1 MSASEKDLNNLT
13 HPSGNAGGGP
23 VASQDVSGVTY
34 YGHSQSQAPVTLQH
48 TPQSNAHRGPASTS
62 TSGKP
67 PSHNQKPSSS
77 QKTQSVILPA
87 NQKPKATPARIA
99 PSQPTTVKPSATTNA
114 PTAPPKSAP
123 TPTPPGSSAVMAAVM
138 AQAQAAA
145 GQAVAAQHAKQ
156 QAPNVPAQPPAAPP
170 LAHPVPGQPVPQPYP
185 YPYPYYL
192 PPGQPGAPPYVYPG
206 APGAPAFL
214 PAGAP
219 AQGAPPYPYMYPM
232 YPAPIPVPQTS
243 PVPAVKEKK
252 SQRTYQACQKCRQW
266 KAKCNGLKPCNHCQK
281 RGVACEYAE
290 RRNMAGQGESSQPE
304 QPGSHEEAVDP
315 NPPDGVAG
323 SRAMEAK
330 SSSDGSN
337 AAQPASNLATG
348 IEAAQHP
355 PPQQV
360 PAQPPQQAAPPAGS
374 PPHPAQP
381 PHPHPMAMYPPPPP
395 GYVYPPQIYPGM
407 PFPAPGDPNVPYAHF
422 MGMQYPQPY
431 GPYLWGPPP
440 PPPGH
445 EQAPAA
451 NPTEGEEGERDA
463 DGKLK
468 IKRTFQA
475 CQKCRQRKAKCNG
488 ARPSCQHCTS
498 RGLTCEYAKERSKPR
513 GPNGEE
519 GDESPTA
526 QHTEPPTTMDP
537 SQATISTNAASP
549 EVPPM
554 PSTAPPN
561 MFPPPFQYDPNAY
574 NPHVDPQQHGAQ
586 PVYPF
591 PPYAYGHPPGFGT
604 IAGPPLVHIGEE
616 GAVATYHPT
625 MAQPVPVPG
634 PPPSNAPIAGPS
646 NKRPRAARPPGA
658 PGIGKVR
665 IFQACER
672 CRERK
677 AKCDGARPV
686 CSHCAARDLNCEWA
700 GKRRMRGPAKGITP
714 RRNRSENSFSA
725 KSPTDMSGT
734 MPSLS
739 MGLATAGLQTIE
751 QHPAPIDTPRKRK
764 RRPSHSSGSP
774 SPSSSSS
781 SSESS
786 PSESDDD
793 DHNGGMGA
801 EHDDMGGVVGGQW
814 S

>member
-1 MSASEKDLNNLT
+1 MSASEKDLNNLG
-13 HPSGNAGGGP
+13 HAHSGSNTPGNTAGGH

-34 YGHSQSQAPVTLQH
+34 YGHSQSQPHTLQNNQH
-48 TPQSNAHRGPASTS
+48 GAHNSSSSAAKPQSSQ
-62 TSGKP
+62 KP
-67 PSHNQKPSSS
+67 PSVHKP
-77 QKTQSVILPA
+77 QSALPA
-87 NQKPKATPARIA
+87 NQKSKQTPARIA

-114 PTAPPKSAP
+114 PPRSAP

-145 GQAVAAQHAKQ
+145 GQAVAAQQAKQ
-156 QAPNVPAQPPAAPP
+156 QAPPSQAQAAAPP
-170 LAHPVPGQPVPQPYP
+170 QAHPAPAPPPAPAPGQPPPQPYP

-192 PPGQPGAPPYVYPG
+192 PPGQPGAPPYLYPG

-214 PAGAP
+214 PPGAP
-219 AQGAPPYPYMYPM
+219 AQGGAPPPGYPYVYPM

-243 PVPAVKEKK
+243 PVPAAKEKK

-281 RGVACEYAE
+281 RGVPCEYAE
-290 RRNMAGQGESSQPE
+290 RRNMPGPNEAGSS
-304 QPGSHEEAVDP
+304 DP
-315 NPPDGVAG
+315 PAAPSSPDGAG
-323 SRAMEAK
+323 SK
-330 SSSDGSN
+330 SMDTKPTSQDSG
-337 AAQPASNLATG
+337 AAQ
-348 IEAAQHP
+348 AAPTVAAGAVTAP
-355 PPQQV
+355 PPQPQQIA
-360 PAQPPQQAAPPAGS
+360 PQPQPQAAPPAAS
-374 PPHPAQP
+374 PPQQAQP
-381 PHPHPMAMYPPPPP
+381 QHPPPMAVYPPPPP
-395 GYVYPPQIYPGM
+395 GYTYPPQLYPGI
-407 PFPAPGDPNVPYAHF
+407 PFPPPPGDPNAPYAHF
-422 MGMQYPQPY
+422 ISMQYPQPY
-431 GPYLWGPPP
+431 GPYIWGPPP

-445 EQAPAA
+445 EPPPAS
-451 NPTEGEEGERDA
+451 NPADGEDVERDA

-498 RGLTCEYAKERSKPR
+498 RGLNCEYAKERSKPR

-519 GDESPTA
+519 GDESPTT
-526 QHTEPPTTMDP
+526 QHAEPPTTMDP
-537 SQATISTNAASP
+537 SQATINADSTSSGGP
-549 EVPPM
+549 HIPPV
-554 PSTAPPN
+554 APPN
-561 MFPPPFQYDPNAY
+561 MLPPPFSYDPNAY

-586 PVYPF
+586 PMYPF
-591 PPYAYGHPPGFGT
+591 PPYPYGHPPGFGS
-604 IAGPPLVHIGEE
+604 IAGPPLVHMGEE
-616 GAVATYHPT
+616 GSVATYHPP
-625 MAQPVPVPG
+625 MAQPVPVSG
-634 PPPSNAPIAGPS
+634 SPPAAAPSGS
-646 NKRPRAARPPGA
+646 SSKRPRAARPPGV
-658 PGIGKVR
+658 PGSGKSR

-714 RRNRSENSFSA
+714 RRNRAEHTFIA
-725 KSPTDMSGT
+725 KGPMDMNT
-734 MPSLS
+734 PMPAIPIGLS
-739 MGLATAGLQTIE
+739 TAGLQTIE
-751 QHPAPIDTPRKRK
+751 QHPLPADGPRKRK
-764 RRPSHSSGSP
+764 RGSSHSSRSP

-793 DHNGGMGA
+793 DQHGGIGAGHDGMGA
-801 EHDDMGGVVGGQW
+801 VTAPW

>member
-1 MSASEKDLNNLT
+1 MAT
-13 HPSGNAGGGP
+13 PSL
-23 VASQDVSGVTY
+23 
-34 YGHSQSQAPVTLQH
+34 QSHIFLYFELLDSPQRATTPLRSMIPTTV
-48 TPQSNAHRGPASTS
+48 PQSNPHHGSANPSALG
-62 TSGKP
+62 GKP
-67 PSHNQKPSSS
+67 QPHNQKPSSAHKP
-77 QKTQSVILPA
+77 QPVLLPA
-87 NQKPKATPARIA
+87 NQKPKSTPARIA

-114 PTAPPKSAP
+114 PPKPAP

-145 GQAVAAQHAKQ
+145 GQIVAAQHAKQ
-156 QAPNVPAQPPAAPP
+156 QAPNAQAPPPPMPPPPA
-170 LAHPVPGQPVPQPYP
+170 HPAPGQPAPQPYP

-192 PPGQPGAPPYVYPG
+192 PPGQPGAP
-206 APGAPAFL
+206 GAPAFI
-214 PAGAP
+214 PAGPP
-219 AQGAPPYPYMYPM
+219 AQGGPPPGYPYMYPV

-243 PVPAVKEKK
+243 PVPAAKEKK
-252 SQRTYQACQKCRQW
+252 SQRTYQACQKCRHW
-266 KAKCNGLKPCNHCQK
+266 KAKCNGLKPCIHCQK
-281 RGVACEYAE
+281 RGVTCEYAE
-290 RRNMAGQGESSQPE
+290 KRSMPGPSESNPPE
-304 QPGSHEEAVDP
+304 QPGSQEVADP
-315 NPPDGVAG
+315 NPPDGVV
-323 SRAMEAK
+323 SSKVMETK
-330 SSSDGSN
+330 PSSDGSN
-337 AAQPASNLATG
+337 ATQPSPNLATG
-348 IEAAQHP
+348 AEGVQQPQPQHI
-355 PPQQV
+355 
-360 PAQPPQQAAPPAGS
+360 PAQPQSQAAPPPATS

-381 PHPHPMAMYPPPPP
+381 PHPPPMAMYPPPPP
-395 GYVYPPQIYPGM
+395 GYAYPPQIYPGM
-407 PFPAPGDPNVPYAHF
+407 PFPAPGDPNAPYAAHF

-445 EQAPAA
+445 EQVPAA
-451 NPTEGEEGERDA
+451 NPGEGEEGERDA
-463 DGKLK
+463 EGKLK
-468 IKRTFQA
+468 VKRTFQA

-498 RGLTCEYAKERSKPR
+498 RGLTCEYAKERSRPR

-519 GDESPTA
+519 GDESPTV
-526 QHTEPPTTMDP
+526 QHTEPPTTIDP
-537 SQATISTNAASP
+537 NQATITASATSP
-549 EVPPM
+549 GAPPM

-586 PVYPF
+586 PIYPF

-634 PPPSNAPIAGPS
+634 PPPPSAAAAGPS

-658 PGIGKVR
+658 PGTGKVR

-714 RRNRSENSFSA
+714 RRSRTESAFAANPSVDMNSA
-725 KSPTDMSGT
+725 
-734 MPSLS
+734 MPPIPISLS
-739 MGLATAGLQTIE
+739 TAGLQTIE
-751 QHPAPIDTPRKRK
+751 QHPPPVNPPRKRK
-764 RRPSHSSGSP
+764 RRPSHSSGSL

-793 DHNGGMGA
+793 DQNGGIGGS
-801 EHDDMGGVVGGQW
+801 HDSMGGVVSGQW